1 MKIDKKYKILLIIII
16 IILSITLLTLTL
28 KNRKLTLIESTI
40 KDTILFTEKIV
51 YTPINYIKEKIN
63 NIGSKEEYIKLKE
76 KTSDYDALKIELEE
90 AKKTIQ
96 DLKKTLELN
105 TTLNEYQKINATI
118 ITRDVSGWY
127 QFITIDKGSNDGV
140 TVGDA
145 VINSYGLI
153 GSVSKV
159 SKKNSTVKLL
169 TGEYNNKISVKINN
183 AIYGLIVNYKDNY
196 LIVEGIAE
204 NTTIEKGNSVSTTGL
219 GNNFPSGIMVGT
231 VEEITTDN
239 FDLAKTL
246 LVKPNV
252 DFNDLNYVTVVK
264 KGV

>member
-28 KNRKLTLIESTI
+28 KNRKLTLIESAI

-63 NIGSKEEYIKLKE
+63 NIGSSDEYVKLKE
-76 KTSDYDALKIELEE
+76 KASEYDALKVELEE
-90 AKKTIQ
+90 AKKTIE

-105 TTLNEYQKINATI
+105 TTLNEYQKINATV
-118 ITRDVSGWY
+118 ITRDISSWY
-127 QFITIDKGSNDGV
+127 QFITIDKGTNDGV

-153 GSVSKV
+153 GNVSKV
-159 SKKNSTVKLL
+159 SKKNSTVRLL

-183 AIYGLIVNYKDNY
+183 SIYGLIVNYKDSY

-204 NTTIEKGNSVSTTGL
+204 NTAIEKENIVSTTGL

-231 VEEITTDN
+231 VEDITTDS

-246 LVKPNV
+246 LVKPSV
-252 DFNDLNYVTVVK
+252 DFDNLNYVTVVK

>member
-96 DLKKTLELN
+96 DLKKKLMILQN
-105 TTLNEYQKINATI
+105 
-118 ITRDVSGWY
+118 
-127 QFITIDKGSNDGV
+127 FI
-140 TVGDA
+140 
-145 VINSYGLI
+145 
-153 GSVSKV
+153 
-159 SKKNSTVKLL
+159 KNLK
-169 TGEYNNKISVKINN
+169 
-183 AIYGLIVNYKDNY
+183 
-196 LIVEGIAE
+196 
-204 NTTIEKGNSVSTTGL
+204 
-219 GNNFPSGIMVGT
+219 
-231 VEEITTDN
+231 
-239 FDLAKTL
+239 
-246 LVKPNV
+246 
-252 DFNDLNYVTVVK
+252 
-264 KGV
+264 